1 MLAMNKFSLPSRQFG
16 AIGLQLIAGAL
27 LSGLLGACSHEHVVL
42 LPSPDGRQTGVVMRA
57 GNGDIVLDKPYAS
70 LVRWGAAE
78 SVAYESSLENVES
91 RFGAALAMQPMLP
104 SQYLLYFEVGGE
116 TLTAESPQTLERI
129 KAEIARR
136 PAPEILIVG
145 HTDSTGSTESND
157 LLSARRAGMVRDLLL
172 GMGVPAGNMEFVGR
186 GERDLLIPTAD
197 EVEEARNRRVEV
209 LVR

>member
-1 MLAMNKFSLPSRQFG
+1 MISMNKLSQPSRQSG
-16 AIGLQLIAGAL
+16 AIGLHLIAAAFL
-27 LSGLLGACSHEHVVL
+27 FGLLAACSHEHIVL
-42 LPSPDGRQTGVVMRA
+42 LPSPDGRQTGIVLHA
-57 GNGDIVLDKPYAS
+57 DGGDIVLDKPYAS
-70 LVRWGAAE
+70 LVRWGSAE
-78 SVAYESSLENVES
+78 SVAYESSLENIES
-91 RFGAALAMQPMLP
+91 RFGATLAMQPMPP
-104 SQYLLYFEVGGE
+104 SQYVLHFEVGGE
-116 TLTAESPQTLERI
+116 TLTAESPRTLERI
-129 KAEIARR
+129 KTEIARR

-145 HTDSTGSTESND
+145 HTDSTGSSESND